1 MTHWLLLAGAGLL
14 AGAMNAV
21 AGGGSFVSLPALI
34 AAGVPSV
41 NANASSTVALI
52 PGAIT
57 SGFAYRRNFR
67 AFSNISIPALVVV
80 SLVGGLLGAVLLL
93 VTPQTVFD
101 GALPWLLLIGST
113 TFAFGRQAGRW
124 LRERISIGPMLSLSV
139 QFLLGI
145 YGGYFGGAVGIMMM
159 AAWSLLGA
167 TDLHAMNA
175 TRTMIVGAT
184 NAVAAVIFIVGGL
197 IVWPQTLVMLIAASV
212 GGYAGAAVTRGLD
225 PEKARIAIS
234 ALNFTMTALFFW
246 RAYF

>member
-80 SLVGGLLGAVLLL
+80 SLVGGLLGAVRLL
-93 VTPQTVFD
+93 VTPQAVFD

-246 RAYF
+246 RAYS